1 MKKFNVTGVC
11 VPEEHYMV
19 NTQEKQARIMSLIE
33 YGKYFT
39 INRARQFGKTT
50 MLMQLNRQLN
60 SIPEYTCI
68 RLTFEGMG
76 DEMFSDDEAFC
87 KEFLIQVSESLHLNS
102 SDSADEWLDNSIKGF
117 SSLGRHISKLCNGKK
132 IVLLVD
138 KVDATVNNKVFLRFL
153 GMLRSLFLKRAEKL
167 ANTFH
172 SVILAGVHD
181 IKNIKLK
188 LISAELHNTQNEQEG
203 EYNSPWNIATNFDVD
218 MFFTAD
224 EISTMLAD
232 YDNEHNVGMNISSI
246 AKEIFRFTSGYPYL
260 VSRVCQYIDEK
271 TNQWTVEGVR
281 DAVKVISTERSV
293 LKDDIFKNL
302 ENNKALYD
310 FMYEL
315 LIGEGRKKVALFDP
329 IVERCIMYGFITVD
343 SFGVANVGNM
353 IFEMAMTEYFISKE
367 NRTSAVAKQVCNGMY
382 EEITRGGKF
391 NMELCLQKFAEH
403 YDEIYSSADETFLER
418 HGRLI
423 FLSFLRPLV
432 NGVGFFHI
440 ESQFT
445 DMRRMDVVVDYGR
458 EQFIIEL
465 KLWKGEKSQSR
476 AYEQLLGYMDSRGL
490 NKGYLL
496 TFDFRKNE
504 NKERKSEWVS
514 VDGKQI
520 FEVIL

>member
-1 MKKFNVTGVC
+1 
-11 VPEEHYMV
+11 
-19 NTQEKQARIMSLIE
+19 
-33 YGKYFT
+33 
-39 INRARQFGKTT
+39 
-50 MLMQLNRQLN
+50 
-60 SIPEYTCI
+60 
-68 RLTFEGMG
+68 
-76 DEMFSDDEAFC
+76 
-87 KEFLIQVSESLHLNS
+87 
-102 SDSADEWLDNSIKGF
+102 
-117 SSLGRHISKLCNGKK
+117 
-132 IVLLVD
+132 
-138 KVDATVNNKVFLRFL
+138 
-153 GMLRSLFLKRAEKL
+153 
-167 ANTFH
+167 
-172 SVILAGVHD
+172 
-181 IKNIKLK
+181 
-188 LISAELHNTQNEQEG
+188 
-203 EYNSPWNIATNFDVD
+203 
-218 MFFTAD
+218 
-224 EISTMLAD
+224 
-232 YDNEHNVGMNISSI
+232 
-246 AKEIFRFTSGYPYL
+246 
-260 VSRVCQYIDEK
+260 
-271 TNQWTVEGVR
+271 
-281 DAVKVISTERSV
+281 

-315 LIGEGRKKVALFDP
+315 LIGEGRKKVALFDH

-367 NRTSAVAKQVCNGMY
+367 NRTSAIAKQVCNGMY
-382 EEITRGGKF
+382 EEITSGDKF

-403 YDEIYSSADETFLER
+403 YDEIYSSADETFLEK